1 MTDIPVTGEP
11 HWHSLRSAHGG
22 ASEAAA
28 LYGESPWLTEFQ
40 LFHQKSGTLAPTDFS
55 DNAAV
60 NAGRFFEPAIAAWA
74 REKWSVDGVPWP
86 LLKVRRYIEC
96 GDCPEMGAS
105 LDYESIDG
113 ITERCCPVEIKWS
126 VYGQGWEYEGDT
138 LTDAPLYY
146 MIQVQHQLACTG
158 AAFGWLVAFCGG
170 DLRRMRVEASPAI
183 IADLKTR
190 WRAFWAAVREGRE
203 PKPDYERDAA
213 VIGALF
219 REAEDREI
227 DLTGDGAVE
236 LLCAR
241 MIEGKA
247 TAKMGEAIVEASK
260 AELLTKIGTAS
271 RATVGQF
278 RIVAPSVAGSPGK
291 IVTESMIGTM
301 IGARKGYRRLDV
313 KMEKEG

>member
-1 MTDIPVTGEP
+1 MTDIAVRDVI
-11 HWHSLRSAHGG
+11 HWHELRARHGG

-28 LYGESPWLTEFQ
+28 LYGEGQWMTEFK
-40 LFHQKSGTLAPTDFS
+40 LYHEKAGTLAHDELTGDLS
-55 DNAAV
+55 V
-60 NAGRFFEPAIAAWA
+60 TAGKFFEPAIAAWA
-74 REKWSVDGVPWP
+74 GSKWDPWVIN
-86 LLKVRRYIEC
+86 KVTRYIEC
-96 GDCPEMGAS
+96 DDCPEMGAS
-105 LDYESIDG
+105 LDFEEAGTG
-113 ITERCCPVEIKWS
+113 IPVEIKWS
-126 VYGQGWEYEGDT
+126 VWGDGWEYEGDT

-158 AAFGWLVAFCGG
+158 AAYGWLVAFCKG
-170 DLRRMRVEASPAI
+170 DLRRMRIEASPAI

-203 PKPDYERDAA
+203 PKPDYERDASA
-213 VIGALF
+213 IGALF

-227 DLTGDGAVE
+227 DLTGDGTVE

-260 AELLTKIGTAS
+260 AELLTKIGSAS
-271 RATVGQF
+271 RATVGQY

-291 IVTESMIGTM
+291 ILTLDMVGQRIGV
-301 IGARKGYRRLDV
+301 RKGYRKLDV
-313 KMEKEG
+313 RCAVDNNRPD